1 MATTAVGAAT
11 APDSGTARLSWVPLA
26 IGLAVLYLP
35 TFYDLNR
42 TLWKDDDYAHGP
54 IILLAALWMFWR
66 ERAALTSAPQRAD
79 GLAGFTVLAFG
90 LLCYAVGRSQAV
102 IALEVSSLLPV
113 AAGSVL
119 AVYGRAALRRLWFP
133 LVFLAFL
140 VPLPG
145 VIVNPLT
152 GVLREYVSVIAETVL
167 HRVDYPIARTGVILT
182 IGPYQLLVAVA
193 CSGINS
199 MFSLSALGL
208 LYLYLMRYRNPW
220 RKAALLASILPIAF
234 AANLLR
240 VIVLVLVTYHYGA
253 AAGQGFIHDFSG
265 VALFVSGLVLL
276 LAMDAVAGK
285 VRALQEPGR

>member
-1 MATTAVGAAT
+1 MPTTAVGPAAV
-11 APDSGTARLSWVPLA
+11 PDSGAARLSWVPLA

-35 TFYDLNR
+35 TCYDLNR
-42 TLWKDDDYAHGP
+42 TLWDGDDYAHGP

-66 ERAALTSAPQRAD
+66 ERAALVSAPRRTDVA
-79 GLAGFTVLAFG
+79 AGFAVLVFG

-102 IALEVSSLLPV
+102 IALEMASLLPV

-119 AVYGRAALRRLWFP
+119 AVYGRVALRRLWFP
-133 LVFLAFL
+133 LVFLVFL

-167 HRVDYPIARTGVILT
+167 HLLDYPIARTGVILT
-182 IGPYQLLVAVA
+182 IGPYQLLIAVA

-220 RKAALLASILPIAF
+220 RKAVLLASILPIAF

-265 VALFVSGLVLL
+265 MALFVSGLVLL
-276 LAMDAVAGK
+276 LAVDAVSGK
-285 VRALQEPGR
+285 LRALQEPGP